1 MNIDL
6 TKLITSNLEELEIK
20 GNVEIPEEQYQNT
33 SIRELKNVTF
43 DGEVLKLYDNS
54 YQITGNLQGIM
65 ILPDDITLE
74 NVEYPFQISIEE
86 KFSEINNFEENNLKI
101 IQNGL
106 DITDFL
112 WQNILV
118 EIPLKVKLEKNENLT
133 LKGNGWRLVT
143 ENELENENDN
153 GNNSPFSELSKIFES
168 RKE

>member
-6 TKLITSNLEELEIK
+6 TKLITSNLEELEIE
-20 GNVEIPEEQYQNT
+20 GTIVISEAQYQDT
-33 SIRELKNVTF
+33 SIRELKDVKF
-43 DGEVLKLYDNS
+43 KGEILKLYDNS
-54 YQITGNLQGIM
+54 YQLAGNLEGIM

-74 NVEYPFQISIEE
+74 NVEYPFKIEIEE
-86 KFSEINNFEENNLKI
+86 NFSEISNNNENNLKI
-101 IQNGL
+101 IQNRL

-143 ENELENENDN
+143 ENELKNDDN
-153 GNNSPFSELSKIFES
+153 DSPFSELSKMFDS